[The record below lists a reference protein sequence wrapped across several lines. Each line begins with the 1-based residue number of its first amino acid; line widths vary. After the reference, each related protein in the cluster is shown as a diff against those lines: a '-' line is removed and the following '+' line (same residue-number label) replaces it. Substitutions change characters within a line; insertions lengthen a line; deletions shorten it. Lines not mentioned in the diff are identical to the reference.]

1 MSHALKV
8 FIIAGEESGDILGGA
23 ILNAL
28 RHHTDRPLDIQGIG
42 GNVMKAAGLGLSR
55 IPMYKLAVMGLT
67 EILPKIFF
75 FMRAIHDTVLAIEA
89 FKPDVVITIDC
100 PDFCFRVQKKLH
112 KRGIWQTRQIHVVA
126 PTVWA
131 WRPGRAQKIAG
142 FLDGLVCLFPF
153 EPPYFEEHGL
163 PSIAMGHP
171 AVHSGIR
178 TMDSRPLLKALRVLD
193 EETVV
198 GLFCGS
204 RQGVVNRHAPIFID
218 AMNKVADQFHHIR
231 VFIPTFPYLADDLR
245 RYLEKAHFKYNV
257 IVDPALKSQAMRASK
272 VALAASGTVGLEL
285 AIASVPHIVAY
296 RLSRISWW
304 LARLLVSTPY
314 VHLANIVLK
323 RPVVPEYLQ
332 DECRADKLAEEISRM
347 LAFAGTRAQQK
358 DQFAELVRTLGVDDP
373 SLPADKAAEFILNI
387 ISRKSYV

>member
-1 MSHALKV
+1 MSHALKI

-28 RHHTDRPLDIQGIG
+28 RHDTDRPLDIQGIG

-67 EILPKIFF
+67 EVLPKIFF
-75 FMRAIHDTVLAIEA
+75 FMRSIHDTVLAIEA

-100 PDFCFRVQKKLH
+100 PDFCFRVQKKLR
-112 KRGIWQTRQIHVVA
+112 KRGIWQARQIHVVA

-163 PSIAMGHP
+163 PAIAMGHP

-178 TMDSRPLLKALRVLD
+178 TIDSQPLLQALHVLD

-204 RQGVVNRHAPIFID
+204 RQGVMNRHAPIFID
-218 AMNKVADQFHHIR
+218 AMNKVADQFRHIH
-231 VFIPTFPYLADDLR
+231 VLIPTFPYLADDLR
-245 RYLEKAHFKYNV
+245 RYLEKARFKYDV

-323 RPVVPEYLQ
+323 RSVVPEYLQ

-347 LAFAGTRAQQK
+347 LAFTGTRTQQK
-358 DQFAELVRTLGVDDP
+358 DQFAELVHILGADDP
-373 SLPADKAAEFILNI
+373 VLPADKAAAFILNI
-387 ISRKSYV
+387 ISHQSYA